1 MGPCTLCD
9 NKATLEDH
17 NKSESGWTHSYF
29 EYFIVVKRELA
40 AVFFLIFLL
49 IHYCFV
55 NVLMKKRGLFMIPQ
69 CLYPPRV
76 FHLWHSASRAAG
88 VSVFPS
94 PCWRT
99 IMETNHV
106 LLIVL
111 IEEQRKSCTWDE
123 TCWASS
129 VCCTLFSPG
138 ASATSPVC
146 CSLKCELVHIHHH
159 LLSLF
164 WSIRAQI
171 VRILLYFI
179 CLICISEFLIE
190 AN

>member
-1 MGPCTLCD
+1 
-9 NKATLEDH
+9 
-17 NKSESGWTHSYF
+17 
-29 EYFIVVKRELA
+29 
-40 AVFFLIFLL
+40 
-49 IHYCFV
+49 
-55 NVLMKKRGLFMIPQ
+55 MIPQ

-76 FHLWHSASRAAG
+76 FHFWHSASRAAG

-123 TCWASS
+123 TCLASS
-129 VCCTLFSPG
+129 GCCTLFSPG

-146 CSLKCELVHIHHH
+146 CSLKCELVHVQHHH

-164 WSIRAQI
+164 WSIRAHI
-171 VRILLYFI
+171 VRLLLYFM

-190 AN
+190 ANYSRVMQYFFYFILTIDLWEDIFVVLGTKNLKVVLHLFLFQLVK